1 MYLSK
6 LCSLQQQRESISIAW
21 RMLMGAAVTGACS
34 GACGDATA
42 DDAASARFSA
52 STLERGRYLVHN
64 VAVCPDCHT
73 PRDELGAFVE
83 GRELAGVECFARLPS
98 GGCLHS
104 RNLTPHETGLGN
116 RSDAEIKRMIRDGVR
131 PAVTGDEPL
140 SPIMPYYVLHNL
152 REDDLD
158 AIVAYLRSVPAV
170 EHAVPRSA
178 AEFAVP
184 AAAQP
189 FDLERAPVPPLE
201 HPERERAL
209 NGRYLAAGI
218 GICLECHTRH
228 VPGSPLVL
236 DYDALFQGG
245 EEYPQLGLP
254 VTPVSANLTPDPQT
268 GLGEWSVDEIVRAIQ
283 HGVDRAGDGICP
295 PMPSGPGSAFA
306 GLHDEDA
313 RDIALYL
320 TTLPPAVHDVADECR
335 WPLAP

>member
-116 RSDAEIKRMIRDGVR
+116 RSDAER
-131 PAVTGDEPL
+131 
-140 SPIMPYYVLHNL
+140 
-152 REDDLD
+152 
-158 AIVAYLRSVPAV
+158 
-170 EHAVPRSA
+170 
-178 AEFAVP
+178 
-184 AAAQP
+184 
-189 FDLERAPVPPLE
+189 
-201 HPERERAL
+201 
-209 NGRYLAAGI
+209 
-218 GICLECHTRH
+218 
-228 VPGSPLVL
+228 
-236 DYDALFQGG
+236 
-245 EEYPQLGLP
+245 
-254 VTPVSANLTPDPQT
+254 
-268 GLGEWSVDEIVRAIQ
+268 
-283 HGVDRAGDGICP
+283 
-295 PMPSGPGSAFA
+295 
-306 GLHDEDA
+306 
-313 RDIALYL
+313 
-320 TTLPPAVHDVADECR
+320 
-335 WPLAP
+335 